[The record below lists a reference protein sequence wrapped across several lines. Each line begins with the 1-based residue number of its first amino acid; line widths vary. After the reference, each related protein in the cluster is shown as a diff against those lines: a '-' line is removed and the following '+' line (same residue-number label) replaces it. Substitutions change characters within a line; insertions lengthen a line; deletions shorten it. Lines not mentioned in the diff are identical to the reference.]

1 MSNIY
6 WKFKYMNYN
15 IQAVM
20 ENTVYSKQKVTE
32 EYYWSQDSNLLHTD
46 VLLKNEIGKI
56 IAMYSDTK

>member
-1 MSNIY
+1 
-6 WKFKYMNYN
+6 MNYN